1 MPPLG
6 GTVFFAPPGD
16 KKSIVGGVGNIDR
29 ISAVL
34 GIEGV
39 NGSGNLDDV
48 VLSLCLTR
56 PLKCAR
62 GAGHEKGRK
71 CSDNKHYNCQFDQGE
86 GACAFGA
93 VIGSRFSAIGGTCR
107 AT

>member
-1 MPPLG
+1 TPCWSRTGAKKRVLCWICY
-6 GTVFFAPPGD
+6 GD
-16 KKSIVGGVGNIDR
+16 WVST
-29 ISAVL
+29 VL

-48 VLSLCLTR
+48 VLCLCLTR

-62 GAGHEKGRK
+62 GAGHEKGCK
-71 CSDNKHYNCQFDQGE
+71 CGDNKHYNCQFYQGE

-93 VIGSRFSAIGGTCR
+93 VIGSRFSAIGGTYG